1 MPRKTKNQSKKPK
14 KPKNT
19 KKPKIGE
26 MDNLTTGIG
35 GPGIKKLQREY
46 MYLPSGQVNYGKKSK
61 TSSKFQGLR
70 SSLNNAKKRFT
81 KKKKLSGKSSSYG
94 FGRAFN
100 IEPNSGTAQQVVA
113 SKESKESKA
122 SKASKASKQLG
133 LPVFDRS
140 LPAPQDVVKSAVF
153 NKNLNSQVRPREK
166 KWQKKEHQNK
176 RSRMKLKS
184 YKSNKRANSA
194 NNAILREVPLIMNR
208 KKRLNAEE
216 TEEIMAQ
223 NITNYILYQTK
234 TDYSLNGI
242 GEILKTFGEDYMG
255 RQDTIKFKIK
265 EKYDKFEDNIDYN
278 KSKNYN
284 KLYNDILDIIIDTR
298 ETEV

>member
-1 MPRKTKNQSKKPK
+1 MPRKTKIK

-26 MDNLTTGIG
+26 MANLATGFIV
-35 GPGIKKLQREY
+35 PGIKTFKQGY
-46 MYLPSGQVNYGKKSK
+46 MYLPSRQVNNGLTSK
-61 TSSKFQGLR
+61 QLSKFQGLR
-70 SSLNNAKKRFT
+70 SSLSNAQRRLK

-94 FGRAFN
+94 FGSAFN
-100 IEPNSGTAQQVVA
+100 MEQNSGTAQQVVA